1 MYGPDKLEGNAL
13 TPDSLQRLI
22 DHHRDVAQHH
32 QEQYDHI
39 VVLYPAEL
47 APPHGIV
54 DNRVTARLPF
64 VLFARKRPGDA
75 GMAEEALKNAAIHR
89 ETSEALEALQ
99 SKLRAEAEALL
110 IAADEADE
118 A

>member
-1 MYGPDKLEGNAL
+1 M

-32 QEQYDHI
+32 QHSYDW
-39 VVLYPAEL
+39 VAAKFAASKYA
-47 APPHGIV
+47 APPGIV
-54 DNRVTARLPF
+54 DDAVTAKFRFTLW
-64 VLFARKRPGDA
+64 ADKHPGYAIAAKHDLE
-75 GMAEEALKNAAIHR
+75 MAAIHR
-89 ETSEALEALQ
+89 ETAEALEAPQ
-99 SKLRAEAEALL
+99 SKLRAEVEAML